1 LRRSITIGVVIGLA
15 LLTGACG
22 GNRFDRTV
30 TGAGIGAAG
39 GAGIGLIGGPIG
51 VASGALIGAGVGAGV
66 GIATNQSQLD
76 LGKPVYR

>member
-1 LRRSITIGVVIGLA
+1 LKRSITIGVVIGLA

-22 GNRFDRTV
+22 ADRFDRTV

-66 GIATNQSQLD
+66 GLATNQSQLD

>member
-1 LRRSITIGVVIGLA
+1 MRRSITIGVVIGLA

-22 GNRFDRTV
+22 TDRVDRAV

-39 GAGIGLIGGPIG
+39 GAGIGLIGGPVG
-51 VASGALIGAGVGAGV
+51 VTTGALLGAGVGAGV
-66 GIATNQSQLD
+66 GLATTPSQID